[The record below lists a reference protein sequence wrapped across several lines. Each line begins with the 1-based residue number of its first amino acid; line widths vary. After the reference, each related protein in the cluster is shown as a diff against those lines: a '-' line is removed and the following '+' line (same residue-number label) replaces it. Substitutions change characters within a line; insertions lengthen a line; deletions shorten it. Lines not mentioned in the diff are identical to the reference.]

1 MYLKN
6 IEVYGFKS
14 FAQKI
19 NFEFHNGI
27 TGIVGPNGS
36 GKSNVG
42 DAVRWVL
49 GEQSAKQLRG
59 GNMQDVIFSGTEN
72 RKPLSFASVSITLD
86 NSDHKLPVDYNEVTV
101 TRRLYRSGESE
112 YLINGSGCRLKDI
125 QEMFYDTG
133 IGKEG
138 YSIIG
143 QGQIDKILSGKPEE
157 RRELFDEAAGIV
169 KFKRRKATTL
179 KKLDE
184 ERQNLVRVTDILSE
198 LTKQLGPLEKQS
210 ETARIYLVKREELK
224 DLDVN
229 LFLLDH
235 QRTGELLK
243 ELEEKLEQAQ
253 RELNEAQAAYDQTKI
268 EYDRLE
274 QELEDLNHRLDTLKE
289 EQQQNALLKQQYEG
303 QVQVLEEQISSG
315 KQNSEHYQNRLT
327 ALGEDLDRRTQEKEK
342 LAEDKLELQSRL
354 KEIRASL
361 SKETETLE
369 NIVSNV
375 EECTQAVED
384 GKNEIIEILNSRAT
398 TKGKVQRFDAML
410 EQLNIRKAEISQ
422 RILRLKSE
430 EEVLEKE
437 RLNAQKQYDAVT
449 AVIHS
454 TNEECVRLDGEVQK
468 LQDELK
474 KQNSQM
480 EIGQTA
486 YHREASRLESLKNIT
501 ERYDGYGNSIR
512 RVMEQKNREP
522 GIKGVV
528 ADIIHVQKDY
538 EVAIETALGGSI
550 QNIVTDNE
558 QTAKRMIGFLKK
570 NRFGRATFLP
580 LSNISG
586 RGGLNQRDVLS
597 EPGVVGTANTL
608 VNADKEYSE
617 LVMYLL
623 GRVLVVDNIDH
634 AIAIGKKYRHSL
646 RMVTIEGESLSPGGS
661 MTGGAFKNNSNLLG
675 RRREIEELERSVGI
689 LRKELEETQKSI
701 GENRSRRN
709 VLRDTIADFQQKLRQ
724 QYVEQNTAKMN
735 LEQFKEKEG
744 EIQNSYRQI
753 DREQEELRHQA
764 GEIRQDHS
772 SIARELEDSQ
782 KDEKELET
790 FIETKQKELEEWK
803 AEETEKTH
811 ELEKIR
817 LEESSLEQQNQFLQ
831 ENLSRLNSEIAAFQ
845 KESQEITENLVQSRE
860 EIHKKE
866 EGIQELKNAAQECLL
881 KEEQYGSQR
890 AQWQEE
896 KEKRSASHKTFFEK
910 RDHLSEKTSLLDKE
924 CFRLR
929 SQTEKIEEQR
939 EGQISYMWEEYEIT
953 PNNAL
958 QYRKEELTDRQAI
971 KADVTRIKDEIR
983 KLGSVNVNAIED
995 YKELLERHTFLSG
1008 QYDDIVKA
1016 EETLEGIILEL
1027 DEGMRKQFTEKF
1039 RDIQREFDKAFKELF
1054 GGGKGTLELAED
1066 EDILEAGI
1074 RIISQPPGKKLQNMM
1089 QLSGGEKA
1097 LTAIALLFAIQNLKP
1112 SPFCLLD
1119 EIEAALDDSNVGR
1132 FASYLQKLTKN
1143 TQFIIIT
1150 HRRGTMNAAD
1160 RLYGITMQEKG
1171 VSTLVSVDL
1180 VENQL
1185 SK

>member
-210 ETARIYLVKREELK
+210 ETARIYLAKREELK
-224 DLDVN
+224 ELDVN

-361 SKETETLE
+361 SKETEALE

-735 LEQFKEKEG
+735 LEQ
-744 EIQNSYRQI
+744 
-753 DREQEELRHQA
+753 
-764 GEIRQDHS
+764 
-772 SIARELEDSQ
+772 
-782 KDEKELET
+782 
-790 FIETKQKELEEWK
+790 
-803 AEETEKTH
+803 
-811 ELEKIR
+811 
-817 LEESSLEQQNQFLQ
+817 QNQFLQ

-896 KEKRSASHKTFFEK
+896 KEKRSSSHKTFFEK

>member
-101 TRRLYRSGESE
+101 ARRLYRSGESE
-112 YLINGSGCRLKDI
+112 YLINGSTCRLKDI

-143 QGQIDKILSGKPEE
+143 QGQIDKILSGKPED

-169 KFKRRKATTL
+169 KFKRRKNTTL

-198 LTKQLGPLEKQS
+198 LTKQLGPLERQS
-210 ETARIYLVKREELK
+210 ETAKIYLAKRDELK
-224 DLDVN
+224 ELDIN
-229 LFLLDH
+229 LFLLEH
-235 QRTGELLK
+235 ERTGKLLGELEGKLDLATK
-243 ELEEKLEQAQ
+243 ELEEAQ
-253 RELNEAQAAYDQTKI
+253 NAYDQTKV

-274 QELEDLNHRLDTLKE
+274 KELEELNERLDSIKE
-289 EQQQNALLKQQYEG
+289 EQQNNALLKQQYEG
-303 QVQVLEEQISSG
+303 QIKVLEEQISSG
-315 KQNSEHYQNRLT
+315 RQNSEHFQSRMNSLKN
-327 ALGEDLDRRTQEKEK
+327 DLDKKGSER
-342 LAEDKLELQSRL
+342 DKLSEERLELFDKLKAVRSR
-354 KEIRASL
+354 L
-361 SKETETLE
+361 SKENDILQ
-369 NIVSNV
+369 NITSNV
-375 EECTQAVED
+375 EECTKAVED

-398 TKGKVQRFDAML
+398 TKGKAQRFDAMM
-410 EQLNIRKAEISQ
+410 EQLDIRKAEVNQ
-422 RILRLKSE
+422 RILRLKSDEASLTKDVSKAKE
-430 EEVLEKE
+430 EYDNVTDKINSVNEKIKQLNNEIQGLQKELSDKQSSLENG
-437 RLNAQKQYDAVT
+437 R
-449 AVIHS
+449 
-454 TNEECVRLDGEVQK
+454 
-468 LQDELK
+468 
-474 KQNSQM
+474 
-480 EIGQTA
+480 TA
-486 YHREASRLESLKNIT
+486 YHRDASRLESLKNIT

-512 RVMEQKNREP
+512 RVMEQKSREP

-538 EVAIETALGGSI
+538 EIAIETALGGSI

-580 LSNISG
+580 LSNMSG
-586 RGGLNQRDVLS
+586 RGGLNQKDVLK
-597 EPGVVGTANTL
+597 EPGVIGTANTL
-608 VNADKEYSE
+608 VKADKEYDD

-623 GRVLVVDNIDH
+623 GRVLVIDDIDH
-634 AIAIGKKYRHSL
+634 AIAIGRKYKHSL
-646 RMVTIEGESLSPGGS
+646 RMVTLEGESLSPGGS

-675 RRREIEELERSVGI
+675 RRREIEELEQSVAKLKKNI
-689 LRKELEETQKSI
+689 ESVQNDIVTARDNRNELRNQVASLQQ
-701 GENRSRRN
+701 N
-709 VLRDTIADFQQKLRQ
+709 LREY
-724 QYVEQNTAKMN
+724 YVEQNTARMT
-735 LEQFKEKEG
+735 LSQLDEKND
-744 EIQNSYRQI
+744 EIKNSYRRI
-753 DREQEELRHQA
+753 EREQNELRQQA
-764 GEIRQDHS
+764 GEIKEDHS
-772 SIARELEDSQ
+772 NIAKELEDSQ
-782 KDEKELET
+782 KDEKELEE
-790 FIETKQKELEEWK
+790 FIETKQNELEEWK
-803 AEETEKTH
+803 AEEVSKTQ
-811 ELEKIR
+811 ELESIR
-817 LEESSLEQQNQFLQ
+817 LEESSLEQQEHFLM
-831 ENLSRLNSEIAAFQ
+831 ENLNRLNGEIESASRESEELTRSLANSSEEIQKKEDGINELKKAALECSN
-845 KESQEITENLVQSRE
+845 KESELEETRSMYQKKKDEGSIT
-860 EIHKKE
+860 HK
-866 EGIQELKNAAQECLL
+866 
-881 KEEQYGSQR
+881 SFFDQR
-890 AQWQEE
+890 D
-896 KEKRSASHKTFFEK
+896 K
-910 RDHLSEKTSLLDKE
+910 LSEKTTLLDKE
-924 CFRLR
+924 CFRLK

-939 EGQISYMWEEYEIT
+939 ESQISYMWEEYEIT

-958 QYRKEELTDRQAI
+958 SYRNEELSDRQSI
-971 KADVTRIKDEIR
+971 KKDVQRIKDEIR

-1016 EETLEGIILEL
+1016 EATLEGVIQEL

-1185 SK
+1185 TK